1 MNSMKALIFLFVL
14 QVAAPVFAMAQD
26 AEFDWVQNAKWGFY
40 GGYEFPGA
48 KGTVTRQNA
57 EDREV
62 VNLFYDFSG
71 GGAYVAAKG
80 TLEIPE
86 GATEFRFAAKA
97 DRPHKLVLRLVDATK
112 QTHQWELRYEQAG
125 QWQDFSVDLTK
136 PAKKSFGGASDGV
149 MNYPLREI
157 MLCVAKSDLGSS
169 KNPGEVWFA
178 IPKVQ

>member
-1 MNSMKALIFLFVL
+1 MKAAFLLLCLLLI
-14 QVAAPVFAMAQD
+14 APHPGRSQD
-26 AEFDWVQNAKWGFY
+26 AQLDWVQNAQWGFY

-48 KGTVTRQNA
+48 KGTVSRQNA

-62 VNLFYDFSG
+62 VNLYYDFSG

-80 TLEIPE
+80 AVEIPE
-86 GATEFRFAAKA
+86 GPAEFRFSAKA

-112 QTHQWELRYEQAG
+112 QTHQWEIRYDQPG

-149 MNYPLREI
+149 MSYPLREV

-178 IPKVQ
+178 CPKTQ

>member
-1 MNSMKALIFLFVL
+1 MKNVKTLFFFLTLLVI
-14 QVAAPVFAMAQD
+14 APASGRAQD
-26 AEFDWVQNAKWGFY
+26 GQLAWVRNAKWAFY

-48 KGTVTRQNA
+48 KGTVTRQNL
-57 EDREV
+57 EDREI

-86 GATEFRFAAKA
+86 GATEFRFTAKA

-112 QTHQWELRYEQAG
+112 QTHQWELRYDRAG

-136 PAKKSFGGASDGV
+136 PAKKSFGGANDGT
-149 MNYPLREI
+149 MNFPLREV
-157 MLCVAKSDLGSS
+157 MLCVAKSDLGSAA
-169 KNPGEVWFA
+169 NPGEVWFA
-178 IPKVQ
+178 SPKAQ